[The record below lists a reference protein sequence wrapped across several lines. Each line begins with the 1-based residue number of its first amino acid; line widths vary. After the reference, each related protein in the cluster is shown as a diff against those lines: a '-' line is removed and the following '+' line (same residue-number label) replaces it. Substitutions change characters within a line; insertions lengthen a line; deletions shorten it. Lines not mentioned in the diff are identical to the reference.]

1 MNIDITEF
9 SLRHFDKTFAGT
21 YIDMDPDK
29 FVNDLNNN
37 LKPINPIT
45 DYPKFKIL
53 DGYADFCKL
62 VVVQNFTNAKTGTM
76 KIDLTT
82 LPYLKSGYGRRKDS
96 ELPVLSQWLESP
108 KKFIPKAEYL
118 VVVVYSKEQLAK
130 EGTNI
135 DKDWGIVAI
144 LAQMT
149 NEEEPMKPITMM
161 RNALGIDEGGSG
173 VKLDK
178 EAYEKSVKFWSE
190 NATVKGV

>member
-1 MNIDITEF
+1 MNIDLTEF
-9 SLRHFDKTFAGT
+9 SLRHFDKTFTGT
-21 YIDMDPDK
+21 YIDWDPDE
-29 FVNDLNNN
+29 FVNTLNNC
-37 LKPINPIT
+37 T
-45 DYPKFKIL
+45 HSSSHKIL

-62 VVVQNFTNAKTGTM
+62 VVVSNFTNAKTGTM

-82 LPYLKSGYGRRKDS
+82 LPYLKSGYGKRKES
-96 ELPVLSQWLESP
+96 ELPVLSQWLEIP
-108 KKFIPKAEYL
+108 KRFIPKAEYL

-130 EGTNI
+130 EGTYI
-135 DKDWGIVAI
+135 DNDWGIVAI

-173 VKLDK
+173 VKLNK